1 MVQRSQRPEYT
12 VCAGATICHGGDVP
26 VSPAENVAFTYSPC
40 VCVFSF
46 RYRLEFTL
54 LEVKHAASCAV
65 AASFP
70 GTFPL
75 VQSSICLY
83 EMTEKQV

>member
-26 VSPAENVAFTYSPC
+26 VSPAKNSVFTYR
-40 VCVFSF
+40 FA
-46 RYRLEFTL
+46 EFTL

-65 AASFP
+65 VHLF
-70 GTFPL
+70 
-75 VQSSICLY
+75 I
-83 EMTEKQV
+83 